1 MLRENWAAIE
11 AIGLNLFFVV
21 IFLLI
26 GLSIQDVLK
35 KGDVPPFGRAIVWL
49 VLFLGCAGFII
60 KGAIQFI
67 WEFSDKIS

>member
-11 AIGLNLFFVV
+11 SILLNLGFVT
-21 IFLLI
+21 IFILI

-35 KGDVPPFGRAIVWL
+35 KGEVPPYGRAVVWL

-60 KGAIQFI
+60 KGVIQFA
-67 WEFSDKIS
+67 WETSGVGS